1 MTNIVTYTTLA
12 GPHEESNEEVPGS
25 QTGTEI
31 LEGALAAKTAAE
43 TAAAAAAAQAA
54 LAAAAA
60 SSVDAGPVLAARDV
74 ALAAQAA
81 AETARTGAE
90 VARDAAEAFTANV
103 DQAMEDL
110 TDSVAAAGT
119 AATAA
124 EAEADRARTYVTAL
138 PGQEIEP
145 DVFGSRHWLEQ
156 QRQLLARAPSLQGRM
171 ITGGSAGDNPHPTE
185 VEDFFT
191 SILVNRTTGKTTLV
205 QPQAGQW
212 LGPPEP
218 PHTHSWAWQEWVCLG
233 EGEIEFEP
241 PAGGS
246 AVFQASP
253 IITPQF
259 RQVRSTLSSPPAASI
274 TFVVTI
280 PAGIDRV
287 LLLRAAS
294 TYQAGGP
301 FTVTAG
307 ITGTGVTGFTTHE
320 TTGNGLHGNVSP
332 ILTSLHSAEI
342 TGGSVTDITV
352 DVDFPASCVCGEVL
366 LEAYQDCDGVELADI
381 ILRAGTG
388 TTEAYTVTPTVP
400 QSTVSV
406 MAIHHGGDK
415 APVALTG
422 VVTPTQNSTGSRDKK
437 DFANVWGQDYAVPAS
452 SQTYT
457 ATAPLGGAAAI
468 SGIVL
473 KPISRTTGGTGT
485 FIVDADW
492 APPYIIGEG
501 DSAELRALSDGLTW
515 WLRRI

>member
-1 MTNIVTYTTLA
+1 MTNVVTYTTLA

-25 QTGTEI
+25 QTGAEI
-31 LEGALAAKTAAE
+31 LEAALIAKAGAE
-43 TAAAAAAAQAA
+43 AAATAAAAQAA

-74 ALAAQAA
+74 ALAAQTG
-81 AETARTGAE
+81 AETARTAAE
-90 VARDAAEAFTANV
+90 VARDAAEASAANV
-103 DQAMEDL
+103 SQALEGVGE
-110 TDSVAAAGT
+110 SVT
-119 AATAA
+119 AAQTARDTAA
-124 EAEADRARTYVTAL
+124 LEADRARLYVTAL
-138 PGQEIEP
+138 PGQEIEAG
-145 DVFGSRHWLEQ
+145 VYGSRHWLEE
-156 QRQLLARAPSLQGRM
+156 QRILMSRAPSLQGRI
-171 ITGGSAGDNPHPTE
+171 ITGGSAGDNPHPTL
-185 VEDFFT
+185 VTDFFT

-246 AVFQASP
+246 AVFQPTP

-259 RQVRSTLSSPPAASI
+259 RQVRQSGTAPPAASV
-274 TFVVTI
+274 TFTI
-280 PAGIDRV
+280 EVPAGIDRV
-287 LLLRAAS
+287 VIMRANS
-294 TYQAGGP
+294 VYQGAGP
-301 FTVTAG
+301 HTIPTAIG
-307 ITGTGVTGFTTHE
+307 GTTGFTTHE
-320 TTGNGLHGNVSP
+320 QVGDGLHGGVSP
-332 ILTSLHSAEI
+332 IVSSLHSAEI
-342 TGGSVTDITV
+342 AGSGVVTITP
-352 DVDFPASCVCGEVL
+352 DVDFPAGVQIGTVLVEV
-366 LEAYQDCDGVELADI
+366 YQDCDAVELADI

-388 TTEAYTVTPTVP
+388 TSEAYSVTPTVA

-415 APVALTG
+415 APVELTG
-422 VVTPTQNSTGSRDKK
+422 VTGKTQNSTGARTDK
-437 DFANVWGQDYAVPAS
+437 DMSNVWGQDYDVPATL
-452 SQTYT
+452 QTYT
-457 ATAPLGGAAAI
+457 GSSAIGGAAAI

-473 KPISRTTGGTGT
+473 KPISRTTGGAGT

-492 APPYIIGEG
+492 TPPYTIGEG